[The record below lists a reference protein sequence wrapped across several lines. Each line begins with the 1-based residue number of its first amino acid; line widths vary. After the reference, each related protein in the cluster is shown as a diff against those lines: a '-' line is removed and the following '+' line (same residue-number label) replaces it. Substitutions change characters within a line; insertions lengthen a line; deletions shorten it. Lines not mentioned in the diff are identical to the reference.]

1 MQVPGLDVPII
12 ILECPDHGIPGK
24 VWDGGLIL
32 SEYLSQHPEIVR
44 GKRCLEVGAGTGVVG
59 ITVACLGC
67 AHVELTD
74 LPEHVPVLE
83 ANIQMNREAIDAA
96 RAGRLCIFFLKKNW
110 PVPAGTYFLFFL
122 ALSFLLA

>member
-1 MQVPGLDVPII
+1 MAGCWSGRPVQVPGLDVPII

-96 RAGRLCIFFLKKNW
+96 RAGRLYTFF
-110 PVPAGTYFLFFL
+110 
-122 ALSFLLA
+122 